1 MADNDLPIPQQGGA
15 VANVA
20 KQNLPAA
27 TNADA
32 ASSEKDNVAAENAVT
47 VAPESVKR
55 KGLIAKLAGVFGNSG
70 MARKMMILGFF
81 RSSERQMLRAAS
93 DCSGNIPRRRSAR
106 FWIFWMIADT
116 STVCRATRL
125 WSMPRNMQP

>member
-55 KGLIAKLAGVFGNSG
+55 KGLIAKLAGQFGYG
-70 MARKMMILGFF
+70 
-81 RSSERQMLRAAS
+81 
-93 DCSGNIPRRRSAR
+93 P
-106 FWIFWMIADT
+106 
-116 STVCRATRL
+116 
-125 WSMPRNMQP
+125 

>member
-32 ASSEKDNVAAENAVT
+32 ASSEKDNIAAY
-47 VAPESVKR
+47 
-55 KGLIAKLAGVFGNSG
+55 
-70 MARKMMILGFF
+70 
-81 RSSERQMLRAAS
+81 SSFL
-93 DCSGNIPRRRSAR
+93 
-106 FWIFWMIADT
+106 
-116 STVCRATRL
+116 
-125 WSMPRNMQP
+125 